1 MGSEIAALEPFVLS
15 LSKHEDSRPYIK
27 PEFCYAPS
35 TVILIAEVPSL
46 TYSCLCMTTVR
57 DDFFRFV
64 CQTSP
69 EPMGIEVDHAHGCVV
84 VDKTGKEYLDFL
96 SGIGVASLGH
106 AHPVVVQA
114 VKAQAERY
122 LHTMVYG
129 EYIQEPQVHLAR
141 RLAEVTPDPFSVTY
155 FTNSGTE
162 AIEGALKTAR
172 KYTGRSRFV
181 SFLDSFHG
189 DTFGS
194 LSVGGNSLYRT
205 PFEPLLPTVT
215 FLPFN
220 DLEALTQIDETV
232 AAVIIEPIQGEGG
245 VRVPDPE
252 FLPALRRRCH
262 EVGALLIFDEVI
274 TGFGRTGKLFACEH
288 WNVTPDILV
297 LAKALGGGMP
307 LGAFIS
313 TPEIMTILSTSPPLA
328 HVTTFGGHPVCCAAG
343 LASLNFMV
351 ETNLPQRAHEKGA
364 ELLARLQEL
373 AGSGGFIA
381 ARGRGLLIG
390 MDFTTPEATKQFVQS
405 CFASRLIL
413 GWTLHRDTV
422 IRLAPPLIISSAEI
436 DRAVTIMYQALR
448 HNS

>member
-1 MGSEIAALEPFVLS
+1 
-15 LSKHEDSRPYIK
+15 
-27 PEFCYAPS
+27 
-35 TVILIAEVPSL
+35 
-46 TYSCLCMTTVR
+46 MTTNR

-69 EPMGIEVDHAHGCVV
+69 EPMGIEVARAHGCVIM
-84 VDKTGKEYLDFL
+84 DKTGREYLDFL

-106 AHPVVVQA
+106 THPVVVQA

-141 RLAEVTPDPFSVTY
+141 RLAEVTPAPLSVTY

-162 AIEGALKTAR
+162 AVEGALKTAR
-172 KYTGRSRFV
+172 KYTGRSHFV
-181 SFLDSFHG
+181 SFRGSFHG

-194 LSVGGNSLYRT
+194 LSVGGNPLYRT

-220 DLEALTQIDETV
+220 DGEALRQIDETV

-245 VRVPDPE
+245 VRIPDPG
-252 FLPALRRRCH
+252 FLPALRQRCS

-288 WNVTPDILV
+288 WQVTPDILV

-307 LGAFIS
+307 LGAFVS
-313 TPEIMTILSTSPPLA
+313 TPEIMATLSTSPPLA

-343 LASLNFMV
+343 LASLNFML
-351 ETNLPQRAHEKGA
+351 ETRLPQRAQEQGA
-364 ELLARLQEL
+364 ELLVRLQEL
-373 AGSGGFIA
+373 VGAGGFIA
-381 ARGRGLLIG
+381 ARGCGLLIG
-390 MDFTTPEATKQFVQS
+390 MDFTTPEATKQVVQS
-405 CFASRLIL
+405 CFPSSLIL
-413 GWTLHRDTV
+413 GWTLQRDTV
-422 IRLAPPLIISSAEI
+422 VRLAPPLIISAAEI
-436 DRAVTIMYQALR
+436 DRAVIIMQKALR
-448 HNS
+448 HT

>member
-1 MGSEIAALEPFVLS
+1 MA
-15 LSKHEDSRPYIK
+15 
-27 PEFCYAPS
+27 
-35 TVILIAEVPSL
+35 
-46 TYSCLCMTTVR
+46 TVR
-57 DDFFRFV
+57 DDFFHFV

-69 EPMGIEVDHAHGCVV
+69 EPMGIEVARAHGCVV

-96 SGIGVASLGH
+96 SGIGVASIGH
-106 AHPVVVQA
+106 THPVVVQA

-122 LHTMVYG
+122 LHAMVYG

-141 RLAEVTPDPFSVTY
+141 RLAEVVPKPLSVTY

-172 KYTGRSRFV
+172 KYTGRSRFA
-181 SFLDSFHG
+181 SFLGSFHG

-194 LSVGGNSLYRT
+194 LSVGGNPLYRI

-220 DLEALTQIDETV
+220 EGEALRQVDETV

-245 VRVPDPE
+245 VRIPDPE
-252 FLPALRRRCH
+252 FLPALRRRCND
-262 EVGALLIFDEVI
+262 VGALLIFDEVI

-307 LGAFIS
+307 LGAFVS

-343 LASLNFMV
+343 LASLNFML
-351 ETNLPQRAHEKGA
+351 EANLPRRAQEKGA
-364 ELLARLQEL
+364 ELLSRLQEL
-373 AGSGGFIA
+373 VGSGGFIA
-381 ARGRGLLIG
+381 VRGRGLLIG

-405 CFASRLIL
+405 CFASGLII

-422 IRLAPPLIISSAEI
+422 VRLAPPLTISPTEI
-436 DRAVTIMYQALR
+436 EQAIQIMHTALR
-448 HNS
+448 HSH